1 MDRKQFFYFV
11 VPLLVLGFTALS
23 LLFSLQHY
31 AYRDTIPPGVDV
43 AGIPV
48 GGMSAHEAIQ
58 VLDRKLAELELEKV
72 TYSFRGMAGSEVLS
86 WENSGVTFDIP
97 DFRAKLTALNNGSLW
112 NRIQIRSRFPKQWRL
127 QARYD
132 LQPLKLQWGPEW
144 EKAHLGVPVNA
155 ARTIGADDSIR
166 YTAGKSV
173 YRIDWPVFMT
183 LIQAALPAALPL
195 DEGNDGAVKVEPR
208 KELTDAAGQDAAATA
223 HSQQSSQLPTHP
235 VTISVPLVKLQPS
248 VTLDNLKSQGIT
260 RKIAEFSTD
269 LTTSGA
275 GRLHNVEAA
284 ARSIDGMLLSP
295 GGIFDYAKAIE
306 SAEQEYGFQEAPVI
320 FGGKL
325 VPGVGG
331 GICQVSSTLYN
342 AALRAGLEIV
352 ERRNHTLPVSY
363 VPKGQDATFA
373 QGYINFRF
381 KNTTGKYLLI
391 RAKSSNGRLV
401 IKLFGTLAENVT
413 YRIQSRTTR
422 TIMPT
427 NKYIKNPSL
436 PSGSQEIMLEGKP
449 GYVVETFRLKQVD
462 GITVSRTLLSRDTY
476 PAQPAVIAV
485 HDGTERSGGAPSQIL
500 EDGVEGPRFP

>member
-1 MDRKQFFYFV
+1 MDRNRFIFFV
-11 VPLLVLGFTALS
+11 APLLILGSTALF

-31 AYRDTIPPGVDV
+31 AYRDTIPSGVDV
-43 AGIPV
+43 AGIPM

-72 TYSFRGMAGSEVLS
+72 TYSFRDIASSEVLS
-86 WENSGVTFDIP
+86 WKNSGITFDIS
-97 DFRAKLTALNNGSLW
+97 DFRTELTALTNGSLW
-112 NRIQIRSRFPKQWRL
+112 SRIQIRSRFPKQWRL

-132 LQPLKLQWGPEW
+132 LQPLKLQLGPEW

-155 ARTIGADDSIR
+155 TRTIGADDSIR

-173 YRIDWPVFMT
+173 YRIDWTVFMT
-183 LIQAALPAALPL
+183 LIQAALPTTLPL
-195 DEGNDGAVKVEPR
+195 DKMDDGAAEGDLR
-208 KELTDAAGQDAAATA
+208 EESTDVTGHDTTA
-223 HSQQSSQLPTHP
+223 HPQQNFRVPTHP
-235 VTISVPLVKLQPS
+235 ITISVPLIKLQPS
-248 VTLDNLKSQGIT
+248 VTLDSLKSQGIT
-260 RKIAEFSTD
+260 RKIAQFSTD
-269 LTTSGA
+269 LTTSGE
-275 GRLHNVEAA
+275 GRLHNVDAA

-295 GGIFDYAKAIE
+295 GGTFDYAKVIE
-306 SAEQEYGFQEAPVI
+306 SAEQEYGFREAPVI

-391 RAKSSNGRLV
+391 RAESSNNQLV

-413 YRIQSRTTR
+413 YSIQSRTTR
-422 TIMPT
+422 TIAPT

-436 PSGSQEIMLEGKP
+436 PMGIQEIMVEGKP
-449 GYVVETFRLKQVD
+449 GYVVETYRLKQVD
-462 GITVSRTLLSRDTY
+462 GVTVSQTLLSRDTY

-485 HDGTERSGGAPSQIL
+485 HDGTEKSGDPPSQIL
-500 EDGVEGPRFP
+500 EDGVEGPKFP